1 MGKGPAKLCSLQRK
15 FHPDA
20 KGWAMK
26 QTSLRAIAN
35 RAASDKTHRFQN
47 LFGLLNVGFLLWCWQ
62 FVNKRAASGV
72 DRKDA
77 RSYQENLRENTE
89 ALVAAVKGGW
99 YRAKLVLRRYIPKLN
114 GKMRPLGIPAI
125 ADKLLQIGVS
135 KILEAIYEQDFLGCS
150 YGYRPAVGA
159 LDAVRE
165 LSAALRSGRYHYLV
179 EADIRS
185 FFDQIDHAKLIELLE
200 LRIDDK
206 AFLRLIR
213 KWLKAGILEPDG
225 TVHHPE
231 EGSPQGGSVSPILA
245 NIYLHYALDVW
256 FEETVRARCRG
267 AVYLCRYADDFVCA
281 FQLEADAERF
291 YKVLGSR
298 LEKFGLEVAAEKTN
312 LIRFSPVNWK
322 ASGAFEFLGFEFRWG
337 LGRWRKPVIK
347 RRTARKK
354 YRAAL
359 ADFREWCRTN
369 CRLPKKELFA
379 KLNAKLRGHYHY
391 YGIRGNYDSLYDF
404 FYHAK
409 RILFRTLNR
418 RSQRRSQ
425 RRSYNWKG
433 FAELIKVFNLE
444 KPRLCH
450 NF

>member
-1 MGKGPAKLCSLQRK
+1 
-15 FHPDA
+15 
-20 KGWAMK
+20 MK
-26 QTSLRAIAN
+26 QTSLRGIAN

-77 RSYQENLRENTE
+77 RSYQENLQENTE

-135 KILEAIYEQDFLGCS
+135 KILEAIYEQEFLGCS

-159 LDAVRE
+159 LDAVRD

-206 AFLRLIR
+206 PFLRLIR

-322 ASGAFEFLGFEFRWG
+322 ASGVFEFLGFEFRWG

-347 RRTARKK
+347 RRTARRK

-359 ADFREWCRTN
+359 ANFREWCRTN

-379 KLNAKLRGHYHY
+379 MLNSKLRGYYHY

-418 RSQRRSQ
+418 RSQRRS
-425 RRSYNWKG
+425 YNWKG
-433 FAELIKVFNLE
+433 FAELIKVFNLQ

>member
-1 MGKGPAKLCSLQRK
+1 
-15 FHPDA
+15 
-20 KGWAMK
+20 MK
-26 QTSLRAIAN
+26 PTSLRGIAN
-35 RAASDKTHRFQN
+35 KAASDKAHRFRN
-47 LFGLLNVGFLLWCWQ
+47 LFGLLTVGFLLWCWQ

-72 DRKDA
+72 DRQDA
-77 RSYQENLRENTE
+77 RSYQENLRENIET
-89 ALVAAVKGGW
+89 LVAAVKGGR

-114 GKMRPLGIPAI
+114 GKLRPLGIPAI
-125 ADKLLQIGVS
+125 ADKLLQVGVS
-135 KILEAIYEQDFLGCS
+135 KLLEAIYEQDFLGCS
-150 YGYRPAVGA
+150 YGYRPGVGA
-159 LDAVRE
+159 LDAVRD

-179 EADIRS
+179 EADIRG
-185 FFDQIDHAKLIELLE
+185 FFDNIDHEKLIRLLE

-225 TVHHPE
+225 AVNHPE
-231 EGSPQGGSVSPILA
+231 KGSPQGGSVSPILA
-245 NIYLHYALDVW
+245 NIYLHYALDEW
-256 FEETVRARCRG
+256 FEETVKEHCRG
-267 AVYLCRYADDFVCA
+267 AAYLCRYADDFVCA
-281 FQLEADAERF
+281 FELEADAERF
-291 YKVLGSR
+291 YRVLGNR
-298 LEKFGLEVAAEKTN
+298 LGKFGLEVAAEKTN

-359 ADFREWCRTN
+359 ANFQEWCRKN
-369 CRLPKKELFA
+369 SRLPKEALFT
-379 KLNAKLRGHYHY
+379 KLNSKLRGYNNY
-391 YGIRGNYDSLYDF
+391 YGIRGNYASLQHF

-409 RILFRTLNR
+409 RILFKALN
-418 RSQRRSQ
+418 RRSQ

-433 FAELIKVFNLE
+433 FAELLKVFNLRT
-444 KPRLCH
+444 PRICH